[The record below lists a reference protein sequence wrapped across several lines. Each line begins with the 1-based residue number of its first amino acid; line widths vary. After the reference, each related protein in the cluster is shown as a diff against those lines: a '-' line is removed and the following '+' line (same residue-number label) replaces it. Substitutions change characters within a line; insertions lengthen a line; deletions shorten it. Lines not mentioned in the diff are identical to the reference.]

1 MDPQQELF
9 TRLLLTLREWGLT
22 VYDGAMPPDDVPYP
36 FVYLADSQQTETE
49 TKGAPLASISQAIH
63 VWHNDPEQR
72 GTVSQTLLMVKDLCR
87 KIHSEHYTFTVRG
100 VDQRIITD
108 TSTGRPLMHGILYV
122 DFAI

>member
-9 TRLLLTLREWGLT
+9 TRLLVTLREWGLT
-22 VYDGAMPPDDVPYP
+22 VYDGAMPPDNVPYP

-49 TKGAPLASISQAIH
+49 TKGAPLAGISQAIH

-72 GTVSQTLLMVKDLCR
+72 GTVSHMLLMIKDLCR
-87 KIHSEHYTFTVRG
+87 KLQSDQFTFTVRG

-122 DFAI
+122 DFSI